1 MIPFLMQSIVGKR
14 SKAWLDAAQ
23 LKKKAASLSVDRL
36 SMIRRKPQAT
46 VCS

>member
-23 LKKKAASLSVDRL
+23 LKKKGGQP
-36 SMIRRKPQAT
+36 IG
-46 VCS
+46 